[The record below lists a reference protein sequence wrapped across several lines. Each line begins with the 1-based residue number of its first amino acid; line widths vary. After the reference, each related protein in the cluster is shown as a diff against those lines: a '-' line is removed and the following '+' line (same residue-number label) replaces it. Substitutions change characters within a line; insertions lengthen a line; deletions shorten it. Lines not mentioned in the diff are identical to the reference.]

1 MIPSEEEE
9 ILMYPMDFVIK
20 EFLWALNNETLMP
33 LIRMNL
39 KKSMRWDK

>member
-9 ILMYPMDFVIK
+9 ILMYPMDFE

-33 LIRMNL
+33 LMRMNFQ
-39 KKSMRWDK
+39 KRHEMGQ